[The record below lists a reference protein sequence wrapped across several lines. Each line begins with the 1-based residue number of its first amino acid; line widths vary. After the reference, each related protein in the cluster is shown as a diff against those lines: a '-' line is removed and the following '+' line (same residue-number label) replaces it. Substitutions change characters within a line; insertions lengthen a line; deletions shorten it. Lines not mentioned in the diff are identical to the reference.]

1 MSTSLPP
8 LDLLRERRLELG
20 LPPESPRPPEARRLL
35 LIGAAIGGAI
45 VVATVGASLLLK
57 LQGLLLEQELAR
69 LGPVRGQVESLEAQL
84 NADKASLE
92 RTNKGNEQLAKAL
105 VAVRSGSALMTDLAG
120 RTPAELQLTTVRVGP
135 DDLQIKGRTGDPGAF
150 ERINAL
156 VLRLKASPLIDPASV
171 NLSRAIRT
179 DTDPNQP
186 KKGPESGLV
195 EFDLSAAFR
204 SPPPLP
210 TQLKQLQELGAG
222 GMARRLELLQ
232 KEGLL
237 R

>member
-1 MSTSLPP
+1 MFPG

-20 LPPESPRPPEARRLL
+20 LPAEPPRPPDARRLL
-35 LIGAAIGGAI
+35 LIGSAIGGAI
-45 VVATVGASLLLK
+45 VLSTIGVTLLLK
-57 LQGLLLEQELAR
+57 LQGLLLEQELTR
-69 LGPVRGQVESLEAQL
+69 LAPVRGQVETLEAEL
-84 NADKASLE
+84 AADQGNLE
-92 RTNKGNEQLAKAL
+92 RKSKGNAELVNGL

-120 RTPAELQLTTVRVGP
+120 RTPAELQLTSVVVGK
-135 DDLQIKGRTGDPGAF
+135 DDLQLKGRTADPGAF

-156 VLRLKASPLIDPASV
+156 VLRLKTSELTDPASV

-186 KKGPESGLV
+186 NKGPESGLV
-195 EFDLSAAFR
+195 EFELSAAFR
-204 SPPPLP
+204 PPPAS
-210 TQLKQLQELGAG
+210 TAQLKQLQELGAG

>member
-1 MSTSLPP
+1 MFPG

-20 LPPESPRPPEARRLL
+20 LPAEPPRPPDDRRLL
-35 LIGAAIGGAI
+35 LIGSAIGGAI
-45 VVATVGASLLLK
+45 VLCTIGVTLLLK
-57 LQGLLLEQELAR
+57 LQGLLLEQELTR
-69 LGPVRGQVESLEAQL
+69 LAPVRGQVETLEAEL
-84 NADKASLE
+84 AADKGNLE
-92 RTNKGNEQLAKAL
+92 RKSKGNDQLVNGL

-120 RTPAELQLTTVRVGP
+120 RTPAELQLTSVVVGK
-135 DDLQIKGRTGDPGAF
+135 DDLQLKGRTADPGAF
-150 ERINAL
+150 ERINAM
-156 VLRLKASPLIDPASV
+156 VLRLKTSELIDPASV

-195 EFDLSAAFR
+195 EFELSAAFR
-204 SPPPLP
+204 PPPAS
-210 TQLKQLQELGAG
+210 TAQLKQLQELGAG